1 MTSINLTI
9 DFDFEAF
16 EAEVYAAA
24 RAIFTELQQEHRD
37 EVFYTFNFLI
47 GQATDNISIIANTEE
62 ELERCTQRKMR
73 RDNRYLDLPYDDFKT
88 FSRHLWH
95 NFAITVFPT
104 DDSEHAK
111 RLEKANDMLYAQSNY
126 LVEREME
133 LEDEG
138 DVDADEYE
146 DFVNENFDEPVEAR
160 LVTVLQRLDNESLF
174 EMTNL
179 RENIHIGLQHP
190 VDFDAYLP
198 GPFYELNPP
207 ASCQSYEQDTVLFQ
221 RVYAIL
227 FG

>member
-1 MTSINLTI
+1 MSFDLTI
-9 DFDFEAF
+9 DFDFDAF

-24 RAIFTELQQEHRD
+24 RAVFSELQRERRD
-37 EVFYTFNFLI
+37 ETFYTFNFLM
-47 GQATDNISIIANTEE
+47 GQVTDNVSIIANTEE
-62 ELERCTQRKMR
+62 ELERHARGEIQ

-95 NFAITVFPT
+95 NFAITVFPN
-104 DDSEHAK
+104 DDSQHARRFAK
-111 RLEKANDMLYAQSNY
+111 LNDMLYEQSDY
-126 LVEREME
+126 LMEMEME
-133 LEDEG
+133 LVDEG
-138 DVDADEYE
+138 DINEDEYE

-160 LVTVLQRLDNESLF
+160 LTAVLQRLDNEGLF

-179 RENIHIGLQHP
+179 RENIHIGIQHP

-207 ASCQSYEQDTVLFQ
+207 ASCQSYEQDAAVFQ
-221 RVYAIL
+221 RVYATL